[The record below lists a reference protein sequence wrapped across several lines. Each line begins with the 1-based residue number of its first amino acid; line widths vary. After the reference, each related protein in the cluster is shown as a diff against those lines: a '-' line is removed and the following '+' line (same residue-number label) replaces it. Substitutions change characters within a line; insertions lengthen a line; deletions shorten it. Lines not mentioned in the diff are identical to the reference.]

1 LLKTV
6 DMNSLELKKRIIKQ
20 IDHLNE
26 EDFEKVY
33 LQLLDIL
40 KPVTYYKLSDEE
52 NEAINSALE
61 ISEEGETYSHNEV
74 ISEAQVKFT
83 NLKFK

>member
-1 LLKTV
+1 
-6 DMNSLELKKRIIKQ
+6 MNSLELKKKIIKQ
-20 IDHLNE
+20 IDNLKE

-40 KPVTYYKLSDEE
+40 KPVSFYKLSEEE
-52 NEAINSALE
+52 NEAIDQALKV
-61 ISEEGETYSHNEV
+61 SEEGETYTNNEV
-74 ISEAQVKFT
+74 ISEAQIKYS

>member
-6 DMNSLELKKRIIKQ
+6 DMNSLELKKKIIKQ

-40 KPVTYYKLSDEE
+40 KPVNFYKLSDEE
-52 NEAINSALE
+52 NEAINLALKV
-61 ISEEGETYSHNEV
+61 SEEGETYSHNEV
-74 ISEAQVKFT
+74 ISEAQVKFP

>member
-1 LLKTV
+1 
-6 DMNSLELKKRIIKQ
+6 MNSLELKKRIIKQ
-20 IDHLNE
+20 IDNLME

-40 KPVTYYKLSDEE
+40 KPVSFYKLSEEE
-52 NEAINSALE
+52 NEAIDSALKV
-61 ISEEGETYSHNEV
+61 SEEGETYTNNEV
-74 ISEAQVKFT
+74 ISEAQIKYS

>member
-1 LLKTV
+1 
-6 DMNSLELKKRIIKQ
+6 MNSLELKKKIIKQ
-20 IDHLNE
+20 IDNLKE

-40 KPVTYYKLSDEE
+40 KPVSFYKLSEEE
-52 NEAINSALE
+52 NEAIDSALKV
-61 ISEEGETYSHNEV
+61 SEEGETYTNNEV
-74 ISEAQVKFT
+74 ISEARIKYP

>member
-1 LLKTV
+1 
-6 DMNSLELKKRIIKQ
+6 MNSLELKKKIIKQ
-20 IDHLNE
+20 IDNLRE

-40 KPVTYYKLSDEE
+40 NPVSFYKLSEEE
-52 NEAINSALE
+52 NEAIDSALRV
-61 ISEEGETYSHNEV
+61 SEEGETYTNNEV
-74 ISEAQVKFT
+74 ISEAQIKYS